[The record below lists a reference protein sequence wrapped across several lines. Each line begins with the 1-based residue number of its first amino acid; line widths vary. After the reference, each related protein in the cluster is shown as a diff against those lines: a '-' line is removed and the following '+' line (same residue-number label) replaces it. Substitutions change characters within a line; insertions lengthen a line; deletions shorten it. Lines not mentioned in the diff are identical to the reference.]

1 MRKVLIILSL
11 VLLCAPVTGS
21 TTKDSP
27 GDDYWW
33 PVQQPPGSIV
43 ICPVDTKNIPEH
55 MLAESIS
62 GLAAQAVNDGKSDE
76 MVWLKRTDPK
86 PRWEMSGGYDAY
98 DAMLKALH
106 LTVKGEFDTW
116 ALVKRYAERGII
128 KGYVLFDEDHSKNVA
143 YPAIRADM
151 NVSSNVAT
159 VIASLVKGVL
169 IERSFEAKA
178 QSLGLKKLAD
188 ATTMSPEECF
198 EKYKDQLNNKMV
210 LAVDPKVGENRDE
223 AIAHKS
229 MVIYGVGPFEEKVM
243 EWVAPLAPVLGW
255 NCGGEFNHTS
265 LATRWG
271 HFNTATFYI
280 LNLPLLSAGSWNV
293 PLEKLPAVDPASI
306 HYDEGKY
313 ISFVTS
319 DGDNTDWL
327 NCGFFSKD
335 YWDNKSRVSIP
346 MSWTAC
352 PSNLSMVN
360 PYAWNHLVET
370 AQGVSVMEY
379 GGGYNY
385 PDLFA
390 RDRPNAEELQRE
402 FARRINEHMKK
413 TGVTVFGFIC
423 KDRKSPEAM
432 RAYKI
437 FAEEI
442 ENLTGMM
449 AVPYSTYEDDKG
461 EVIWV
466 KNKKG
471 VDIPVV
477 CPKYVVWA
485 GWKLNNSGNPD
496 KIAALINA
504 DASQPGFMATSS
516 MVHVWSYFT
525 RDENGN
531 VHDAKA
537 GDEGAVRGVTPIA
550 WGVEKLDKDIRV
562 VPYEEL
568 LWRIRHEH
576 ENN

>member
-1 MRKVLIILSL
+1 MRKAWIILSL
-11 VLLCAPVTGS
+11 VLLCGTVTGA

-33 PVQQPPGSIV
+33 PVQQPPRNIV
-43 ICPVDTKNIPEH
+43 VCPVDIDNIPEH

-76 MVWLKRTDPK
+76 MVWLKNVN
-86 PRWEMSGGYDAY
+86 PRPHRKMYEGYDAY
-98 DAMLKALH
+98 DAMVKALH
-106 LTVKGEFDTW
+106 LTVRGEFDPW
-116 ALVKRYAERGII
+116 ALVKRYAGRGII
-128 KGYVLFDEDHSKNVA
+128 KGYVLFEQDRSKKVA
-143 YPAIRADM
+143 YPAIREGM

-169 IERSFEAKA
+169 IEKSYEAKA

-210 LAVDPKVGENRDE
+210 LAVDPQAGENRDE
-223 AIAHKS
+223 AIAQKS

-243 EWVAPLAPVLGW
+243 EWVAPLAPVVGW
-255 NCGGEFNHTS
+255 NCGDEKTHTS

-271 HFNTATFYI
+271 HFNTATYYI

-293 PLEKLPAVDPASI
+293 PLKKLPAIDPASI
-306 HYDEGKY
+306 HYDQGKY
-313 ISFVTS
+313 HSFVTT
-319 DGDNTDWL
+319 DGDNAHWFCEGT
-327 NCGFFSKD
+327 FFKE
-335 YWDNKSRVSIP
+335 YWDISSRVSIP

-352 PSNLSMVN
+352 PSSLSMID
-360 PYAWNHLVET
+360 PYVWNHLVET
-370 AQGVSVMEY
+370 AQGASMMEY
-379 GGGYNY
+379 GGGYQY

-390 RDRPNAEELQRE
+390 KDRPNTEELLRQ

-423 KDRKSPEAM
+423 MNRKSPEAM

-449 AVPYSTYEDDKG
+449 AVQYSPYEDGKG

-477 CPKYVVWA
+477 CPKYAVWA
-485 GWKLNNSGNPD
+485 GLKWNSAGNPD
-496 KIAALINA
+496 HIAALVNA

-516 MVHVWSYFT
+516 IVHVWSYFT

-537 GDEGAVRGVTPIA
+537 GDAGAVRGVTPVA
-550 WGVEKLDKDIRV
+550 WGIEKLDSNIRV